1 MFEFQLVDI
10 FINNTHIKY
19 IPINKM
25 LGNNMYE
32 HNSGKTKLEFEKNDL
47 SLMQEK
53 LAADTQK
60 SDENKRNSRVRIIYS

>member
-1 MFEFQLVDI
+1 
-10 FINNTHIKY
+10 
-19 IPINKM
+19 M